1 MPASNNSQKG
11 MPDMSNLLESLI
23 GEMPGMKELP
33 PEERKKMKR
42 AIKATSEKVQSL
54 DLEGIFKNALSDGNG
69 KHNNKKSSPDAI
81 LNAIMK
87 DDSPS
92 NMPPPPP
99 TDPQQHNTK
108 SKEKSKKKKNRNAK
122 KKKPRTPDKQY
133 QLNLSLEELFSGK
146 TSKRL
151 TVRVDRRVDITD
163 EDREA
168 YKQENNQDP
177 PEGAYKYDNVKIKL
191 PISDFLEAGMIDD
204 DLIHFVGESDH
215 AEGSE
220 TGDIIACIVQ
230 DQHDV
235 FEREGND
242 LWILNNKV
250 SLYESYVGGFKF
262 VHLDGRLIEIA
273 PKSGEPL
280 HADGGLRCIKNAGMP
295 IREEDEDD
303 DGLVEDDENREAA
316 TSQKQEYGDLYVQ
329 FDLELPK
336 TLDDENL
343 ELLKKICSTQETG
356 AETSSSKDSNVNK
369 LIESG
374 VEPYKITVDKAE
386 DPYDDEN
393 VDMDDSSDSDEDS
406 DEEDSST
413 ENGSESEDSD
423 IEELEELEE
432 VEGDETGEETEEED
446 DSPAAIAAD
455 KAAIELLMEEAKENG
470 GSELNPEQLLQSVKE
485 SNGKKRKKS
494 IKG

>member
-1 MPASNNSQKG
+1 MPPSNNSQKG

-33 PEERKKMKR
+33 PEEKKKMKR

-54 DLEGIFKNALSDGNG
+54 DLEGIFKSALTENTGR
-69 KHNNKKSSPDAI
+69 HNNKKAA
-81 LNAIMK
+81 LNALMK
-87 DDSPS
+87 NDSPS
-92 NMPPPPP
+92 NIPPPPP
-99 TDPQQHNTK
+99 PIAKEDNKTK
-108 SKEKSKKKKNRNAK
+108 PKEKSKKKKNRNSK

-168 YKQENNQDP
+168 YKQENNEDP

-295 IREEDEDD
+295 IREEDDDD
-303 DGLVEDDENREAA
+303 DGRVEDDENKEA
-316 TSQKQEYGDLYVQ
+316 TVSQKQEYGDLYVQ

-336 TLDDENL
+336 TFDGENL
-343 ELLKKICSTQETG
+343 EMLKKICDNKENDEEVESG
-356 AETSSSKDSNVNK
+356 KVSKVNK

-386 DPYDDEN
+386 DPYDEDN
-393 VDMDDSSDSDEDS
+393 ADMDDSSDSDEDT
-406 DEEDSST
+406 DDDSCT
-413 ENGSESEDSD
+413 ENDSDDTEDSD
-423 IEELEELEE
+423 TEDLEGGED
-432 VEGDETGEETEEED
+432 DETEDETEDDD

-470 GSELNPEQLLQSVKE
+470 GSGLDPAQLLESVKE
-485 SNGKKRKKS
+485 TNGKKRKKG